1 MKIVLFSFFVLLTSA
16 AKSQISNDY
25 LLQYAVKQDVGELYG
40 YKYKNGKVAIK
51 AQYNSVYTDTL
62 YKMAIVLKNWKWVG
76 VNRRGAIILVPFI
89 YDNGPDYVQEGLFR
103 FVEREKIGFANLD
116 GKKVIAAQFSFV
128 TPFTNSIAEYYIG
141 GERIYKNGKTR
152 SQILKEIGPAGF
164 ADNHWSWGGKVKEA
178 GYVNKFNQKFKKVGE
193 LKNGKRKAFT
203 LDNKSVLLNKV
214 GEIVKRF

>member
-1 MKIVLFSFFVLLTSA
+1 MKIVLFSLFILLSFA
-16 AKSQISNDY
+16 AKSQKSNDY
-25 LLQYAVKQDVGELYG
+25 LLQFTVKQDVGELYG

-62 YKMAIVLKNWKWVG
+62 YEMAIVLKNWKWVG
-76 VNRRGAIILVPFI
+76 VDRRGAIILVPFI

-103 FVEREKIGFANLD
+103 FVEKEKMGFANLD

-128 TPFTNSIAEYYIG
+128 TPFKNGIAEYYIG

-164 ADNHWSWGGKVKEA
+164 ADNHWSWGGKVRET

-193 LKNGKRKAFT
+193 FKNGTREALT
-203 LDNKSVLLNKV
+203 SGNNSVLLNKV